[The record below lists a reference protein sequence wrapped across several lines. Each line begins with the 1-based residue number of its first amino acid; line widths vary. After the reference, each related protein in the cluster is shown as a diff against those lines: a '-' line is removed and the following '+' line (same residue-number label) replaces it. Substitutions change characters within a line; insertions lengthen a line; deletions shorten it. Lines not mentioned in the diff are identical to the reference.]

1 MTLAVEGAQLGAT
14 LTAPAGRV
22 RGGLVPLHP
31 AAYAS
36 RRQFLFDHLAE
47 LLPAHGVAVLR
58 FDRRPAPAGDDV
70 PFALQA
76 ADALAA
82 LETLRAEPEIGEA
95 PLGLWAWSQGAWAAP
110 LAAAWSVEVGF
121 LVLVAG
127 AGVSPAEQMRYGT
140 AEQLRRAGYGAEAL
154 SELAE
159 LRSACER
166 VLRGDGGLAEA
177 QTTIDRFAERPWFSL
192 AYLPRTIPPEA
203 RWTDIDF
210 DPEPVFEQ
218 VRCPVLLFYGEHDE
232 WTPID
237 ATLAAWS
244 RAGAVSANDAVRV
257 VRLAG
262 ADHAP
267 TIGGRLEA
275 SAISPAYEQALLGW
289 LDEILPS
296 GRRAVG

>member
-1 MTLAVEGAQLGAT
+1 MH
-14 LTAPAGRV
+14 
-22 RGGLVPLHP
+22 RGGNFCSTTLPSSYRRTVSPCCVSIGVLRRRATTCRSP
-31 AAYAS
+31 FRRRMRS
-36 RRQFLFDHLAE
+36 RRSRPSA
-47 LLPAHGVAVLR
+47 PS
-58 FDRRPAPAGDDV
+58 RRSS
-70 PFALQA
+70 
-76 ADALAA
+76 
-82 LETLRAEPEIGEA
+82 EA

-177 QTTIDRFAERPWFSL
+177 QATIDRFAERPWFSL